1 MENMEVNTVSSPQHG
16 DTSTHPQVRLS
27 IISSLFPFQNIPLI
41 LKQPSDAETR
51 NPTSFQPIQH
61 QTKPIGPSSQRT
73 KIHEEVSMLEGEN
86 SRLIQEKEALIVDLE
101 ELKKDLFRRM
111 PPTQISDDT
120 IQKALER
127 IRGSI
132 DEFVFDVMRNVA
144 DDVLYNL
151 CRANQQKPKQKRHKS
166 RNSLS
171 RFIKEE
177 DISLWGPYECSNF
190 YILSVIIQ
198 WALDE
203 FVFRFKYPQGI
214 TEKQIRFLEEA
225 AEGLRHAKS

>member
-1 MENMEVNTVSSPQHG
+1 
-16 DTSTHPQVRLS
+16 
-27 IISSLFPFQNIPLI
+27 
-41 LKQPSDAETR
+41 
-51 NPTSFQPIQH
+51 
-61 QTKPIGPSSQRT
+61 
-73 KIHEEVSMLEGEN
+73 
-86 SRLIQEKEALIVDLE
+86 
-101 ELKKDLFRRM
+101 M
-111 PPTQISDDT
+111 PPTQISDDS

-132 DEFVFDVMRNVA
+132 DEFVFDVIRNVA
-144 DDVLYNL
+144 DDVLYNF
-151 CRANQQKPKQKRHKS
+151 CRANQQKSKQKRRKS

-171 RFIKEE
+171 RFIKKK

-203 FVFRFKYPQGI
+203 FVFRSQYPMGI
-214 TEKQIRFLEEA
+214 TEKQIRFLEEI